1 MFPVPFSGLATK
13 PVLSAILKAMASDN
27 KLAGHRLVFGM
38 DANTYENGK
47 PGKQQDVLDFGK
59 HFVAQG
65 VR

>member
-1 MFPVPFSGLATK
+1 
-13 PVLSAILKAMASDN
+13 VLSAVLKAMASDK

-59 HFVAQG
+59 HYVAQG
-65 VR
+65 VSGNLSK